1 MFEHRK
7 NNSTTMTGRNSD
19 FQSLKDDDDVYFP
32 LTHYYLQDMNHSNYL
47 QLLPIMKS

>member
-1 MFEHRK
+1 MSCF
-7 NNSTTMTGRNSD
+7 
-19 FQSLKDDDDVYFP
+19 SLERTQRHTINDDDDDDDDDVYFP